1 MANEINGKRIAFL
14 VAPNG
19 VDHNELVI
27 LWEAVKDAG
36 GKPMLLSTA
45 GGSIMTVRRDEKG
58 GEIFLVDGLAGSLK
72 ATDFSA
78 LVLPGGADHVLTLR
92 GSSETNRIIT
102 EFVLAGKPVA
112 AISQAPAI
120 LISAG
125 VLDGKSLT
133 GWPGM
138 ADVVLHA
145 GAKWADKDVHFCPN
159 NNWMLIT
166 GRSTQALPKFT
177 EAMVRAFI

>member
-19 VDHNELVI
+19 VDHHELAI

-45 GGSIMTVRRDEKG
+45 GGPIMTVRWDEKG
-58 GEIFLVDGLAGSLK
+58 GEIFLVDGLVGSLK

-92 GSSETNRIIT
+92 GSSETTRIIT

-112 AISQAPAI
+112 AISQGPAI
-120 LISAG
+120 LINTE
-125 VLDGKSLT
+125 VLAGKSLT

-138 ADVVLHA
+138 ADEVLHA
-145 GAKWADKDVHFCPN
+145 GAEWADKDVHFCPN

-177 EAMVRAFI
+177 QAMVKAFI